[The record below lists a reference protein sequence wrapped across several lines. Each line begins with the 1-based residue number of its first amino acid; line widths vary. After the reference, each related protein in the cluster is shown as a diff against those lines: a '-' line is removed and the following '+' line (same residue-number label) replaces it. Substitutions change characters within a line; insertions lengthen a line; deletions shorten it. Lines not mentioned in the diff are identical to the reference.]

1 MLALLLSTLLTQ
13 GSPLLVAADVGF
25 APHAMALPD
34 GTAEG
39 FNIDLAAEIAR
50 RLGRPGYRVIDSE
63 WSGMFAGLGAK
74 KFEFVIAPVTATPER
89 AKRVL
94 FTEGYL
100 DTDYTFLISKGT
112 PEIVTLEAL
121 KGKVIAVNNGS
132 AYDAWASENQSRYG
146 FEVQRYG
153 KNADAIQ
160 AVVTGRAFANLA
172 AHSVVSWAASKSPM
186 VKTSYTIRSGR
197 QFALA
202 FRKDD
207 HDYRRRVE
215 EILECMKSDG
225 TLADIHEKWLGVKPE
240 PDAAA
245 TRIFDGYGIEGLDGF
260 DPTPHALTCS

>member
-1 MLALLLSTLLTQ
+1 MLVLLLGALFAQTT
-13 GSPLLVAADVGF
+13 PLRVAADVGF

-34 GTAEG
+34 GSAEG
-39 FNIDLAAEIAR
+39 FNVDLASEIAR
-50 RLGRPGYRVIDSE
+50 RLGRPGYEIIDSE

-100 DTDYTFLISKGT
+100 DTDFTFLISNRS
-112 PEIVTLEAL
+112 PEIDSLEDL
-121 KGKVIAVNNGS
+121 KGKAIAVNNGS
-132 AYDAWASENQSRYG
+132 AYDSWAMENQSRYG

-172 AHSVVSWAASKSPM
+172 AHSVVTWAASKSPM
-186 VKTSYTIRSGR
+186 VKTSFTIRSGR
-197 QFALA
+197 SFALA

-207 HDYRRRVE
+207 AHYRKRVE

-225 TLADIHEKWLGVKPE
+225 TLARIHEKWLGSAPA
-240 PDAAA
+240 PNAAAA
-245 TRIFDGYGIEGLDGF
+245 TIFDGYGIDGLDGF
-260 DPTPHALTCS
+260 DPTPHALTCR